1 MSDRIESLI
10 DARIRAARENG
21 EFDDLP
27 GAGKPLPGRAEPHD
41 EQWWLKEFLR
51 REGINAEAMLPPSM
65 QLARQVE
72 RLPDEVRQL
81 PSEQRVRETVT
92 ELNRDILDYQLRP
105 SPPFVPVR
113 RVDVETMVALWRE
126 ALEARFAAAR
136 QAAEPQPS
144 PAPKAPS
151 RRWFRRKRSEPPD
164 HA

>member
-10 DARIRAARENG
+10 EAQIRAARENG

-27 GAGKPLPGRAEPHD
+27 GAGKPLPGHTEPYD

-51 REGINAEAMLPPSM
+51 REGIDAGAMLPPAI

-72 RLPDEVRQL
+72 RLPDEVRRL
-81 PSEQRVRETVT
+81 PSEQRVRETVA

-113 RVDVETMVALWRE
+113 RVDVEAMVTLWRE

-136 QAAEPQPS
+136 LPRGDSAEESAPRPS
-144 PAPKAPS
+144 S
-151 RRWFRRKRSEPPD
+151 RGRRWFRRGAR
-164 HA
+164 